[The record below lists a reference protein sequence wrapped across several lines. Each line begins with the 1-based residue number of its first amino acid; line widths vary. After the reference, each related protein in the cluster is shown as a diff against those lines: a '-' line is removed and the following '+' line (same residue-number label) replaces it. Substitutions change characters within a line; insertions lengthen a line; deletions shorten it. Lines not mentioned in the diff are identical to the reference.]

1 MHQRQRR
8 IINQT
13 KPSRFSY
20 LGGFLL
26 FLITSCTTT
35 YVDKIKYFEIDNTYF
50 VKTIVNDL
58 SRSRG
63 AISNEYV
70 NQNTPIADMLQSSMK
85 RELQRRSLL
94 DSSREKQLTLE
105 IIIRNYEEGKAA
117 ARWVAPGF
125 GETRLDIEA
134 ILFDENNEVLSQSR
148 VSRKVSWGGL
158 YTINAGDRAFDKVAK
173 SLLEEIL

>member
-1 MHQRQRR
+1 MYQRR
-8 IINQT
+8 IIKHI

-35 YVDKIKYFEIDNTYF
+35 YVDKIQYVEIDNTYF
-50 VKTIVNDL
+50 IKTVVSDL
-58 SRSRG
+58 SKSRG
-63 AISNEYV
+63 SISSEYV
-70 NQNTPIADMLQSSMK
+70 NQNTPTADMLQSSVTK
-85 RELQRRSLL
+85 ELQRRNLL
-94 DSSREKQLTLE
+94 DLSREKQLTLD

-117 ARWVAPGF
+117 ARWVAPGL

-148 VSRKVSWGGL
+148 ISRKVTWGGL
-158 YTINAGDRAFDKVAK
+158 YTINAGNRAFDKVAK

>member
-1 MHQRQRR
+1 MYQRRR
-8 IINQT
+8 IINYI

-26 FLITSCTTT
+26 FLISSCTTT
-35 YVDKIKYFEIDNTYF
+35 YVDKIQYIEIDNTYF
-50 VKTIVNDL
+50 IKTIVSDL
-58 SRSRG
+58 SQSRG
-63 AISNEYV
+63 SISNEYV
-70 NQNTPIADMLQSSMK
+70 NQNTPIADMFQSSMK
-85 RELQRRSLL
+85 RELQKRNLL
-94 DSSREKQLTLE
+94 DSSREKQLTLD

-148 VSRKVSWGGL
+148 MSRKVSWGGL
-158 YTINAGDRAFDKVAK
+158 FTIGAGDRAFDKVAK

>member
-1 MHQRQRR
+1 MHQRR
-8 IINQT
+8 IINYI

-35 YVDKIKYFEIDNTYF
+35 YVDKIQSFEIDNTYF
-50 VKTIVNDL
+50 IKTIVRDL
-58 SRSRG
+58 SQARG
-63 AISNEYV
+63 SISNEYV
-70 NQNTPIADMLQSSMK
+70 NQNTPIAYTLQSSMK
-85 RELQRRSLL
+85 KELQRRNLL
-94 DSSREKQLTLE
+94 DSSREKQLTID

-117 ARWVAPGF
+117 ARWVAPGL

-148 VSRKVSWGGL
+148 ISRKVTWGGL

>member
-1 MHQRQRR
+1 MYQRRR
-8 IINQT
+8 IINYI

-35 YVDKIKYFEIDNTYF
+35 YVDKVQYIEIDNTYF
-50 VKTIVNDL
+50 IKTIVSDL

-63 AISNEYV
+63 SISNEYV
-70 NQNTPIADMLQSSMK
+70 NQNTPIANTLQSSITK
-85 RELQRRSLL
+85 ELQRRNLL
-94 DSSREKQLTLE
+94 DFSREKQLTLE

-117 ARWVAPGF
+117 ARWLAPGL

-134 ILFDENNEVLSQSR
+134 ILYDEQKEVLSQSR
-148 VSRKVSWGGL
+148 ISRKVSWGGL
-158 YTINAGDRAFDKVAK
+158 YTIGAGDRAFDKVAK

>member
-1 MHQRQRR
+1 MYQRR
-8 IINQT
+8 IIKHL

-35 YVDKIKYFEIDNTYF
+35 YVDKIQYLEIDNTYF
-50 VKTIVNDL
+50 IKTVVSDL
-58 SRSRG
+58 SKSRG
-63 AISNEYV
+63 SISSEYV
-70 NQNTPIADMLQSSMK
+70 NQNTPTADMLQSSVTK
-85 RELQRRSLL
+85 ELQRRNLL
-94 DSSREKQLTLE
+94 DLSREKQLTLD

-117 ARWVAPGF
+117 ARWLAPGL

-134 ILFDENNEVLSQSR
+134 ILFDENKEVLSQSR
-148 VSRKVSWGGL
+148 ISRKVSWGGL
-158 YTINAGDRAFDKVAK
+158 YTIGAGSRAFDKVAK

>member
-1 MHQRQRR
+1 MYQRR
-8 IINQT
+8 IIKHL

-35 YVDKIKYFEIDNTYF
+35 YVDKIQYVEIDNTYF
-50 VKTIVNDL
+50 IKTVVSDL
-58 SRSRG
+58 SKSRG
-63 AISNEYV
+63 SISSEYV
-70 NQNTPIADMLQSSMK
+70 NQNTPTADMLQSSVTK
-85 RELQRRSLL
+85 ELQRRNLL
-94 DSSREKQLTLE
+94 DLSREKQLTLD

-117 ARWVAPGF
+117 ARWLAPGL

-134 ILFDENNEVLSQSR
+134 ILFDENKEVLSQSR
-148 VSRKVSWGGL
+148 ISRKVSWGGL
-158 YTINAGDRAFDKVAK
+158 YTIGAGSRAFDKVAK